1 MLLTF
6 LVLSTGSCLYQ
17 LGGIPH
23 LNHTKITQQYGC
35 VMNLP
40 PESHSTVVLN
50 VVNVIQEGVSCVIH
64 RIWIRLEV
72 IRIGLQ
78 VKLRVT
84 GLRVLRLRVRL
95 RAKIAKW
102 LFITHVEYEETAENY
117 SSNNVISFNINMN
130 CNRFEWSCLMFLVF
144 WTFIPWLAY

>member
-1 MLLTF
+1 
-6 LVLSTGSCLYQ
+6 
-17 LGGIPH
+17 
-23 LNHTKITQQYGC
+23 
-35 VMNLP
+35 MNLP

-95 RAKIAKW
+95 RAKIAK
-102 LFITHVEYEETAENY
+102 
-117 SSNNVISFNINMN
+117 
-130 CNRFEWSCLMFLVF
+130 
-144 WTFIPWLAY
+144 